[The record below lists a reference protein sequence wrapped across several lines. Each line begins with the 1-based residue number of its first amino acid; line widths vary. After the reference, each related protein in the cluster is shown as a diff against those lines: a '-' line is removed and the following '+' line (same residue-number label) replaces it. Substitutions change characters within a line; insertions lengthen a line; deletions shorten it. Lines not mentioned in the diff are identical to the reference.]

1 MPGESWLLTGLTR
14 FPSSDPCF
22 TAAGQSGKVTASMIK
37 IFKDVFQHSD
47 LIWNLVARDLKIRY
61 RGSILGFL
69 WTILNPLFMAV
80 IYIVFLRLLA
90 GRAGVIP
97 NEDIIIG
104 VFAWQFT
111 MQCVNAGMHCVTGNS
126 SLVKKVYFPRII
138 LPLSVSLSGLVN
150 FLLTLL
156 VQWGLVAMLL
166 MMNGSFLDAATLWVP
181 LFSLYH
187 LLFNFSLALL
197 VAAAN
202 VYFRD
207 TQHIVNLLMSAWFF
221 MSPVMYP
228 LTLVETVAR
237 NHPWIGHVYL
247 LNPMTVIITGY
258 RSMQVPAESFPWTA
272 ASITGLLIPLALLG
286 IAYAVFQRTQR
297 YFSDVI

>member
-1 MPGESWLLTGLTR
+1 MAQIITDITHHG
-14 FPSSDPCF
+14 
-22 TAAGQSGKVTASMIK
+22 
-37 IFKDVFQHSD
+37 D

-61 RGSILGFL
+61 RGSVLGLL

-80 IYIVFLRLLA
+80 IYIVFLRLLV
-90 GRAGVIP
+90 GRGIA

-111 MQCVNAGMHCVTGNS
+111 MQCVNSGMNCVTGNA

-138 LPLSVSLSGLVN
+138 LPLAVNLSALIN
-150 FLLTLL
+150 FLLTLV
-156 VQWGLVAMLL
+156 VQWVLVAILL
-166 MMNGSFLDAATLWVP
+166 MMKGTFLDTATLWVP
-181 LFSLYH
+181 LMSLYH

-228 LTLVETVAR
+228 LSLVETVAR
-237 NHPWIGHVYL
+237 AHPWIGTWITHVYL

-258 RSMQVPAESFPWTA
+258 RAMQLPGVAFPWTA
-272 ASITGLLIPLALLG
+272 ASVAGLLAPLVILL
-286 IAYAVFQRTQR
+286 IAYIVFQRAQR
-297 YFSDVI
+297 YFSDLL

>member
-1 MPGESWLLTGLTR
+1 MIQVIKDIAQHGDLL
-14 FPSSDPCF
+14 
-22 TAAGQSGKVTASMIK
+22 
-37 IFKDVFQHSD
+37 
-47 LIWNLVARDLKIRY
+47 WNLVARDLKIRY
-61 RGSILGFL
+61 RGSVLGFL

-90 GRAGVIP
+90 GRGIAIQY
-97 NEDIIIG
+97 EDIIIG

-111 MQCVNAGMHCVTGNS
+111 VQCVNAGMNCVTGNA

-138 LPLSVSLSGLVN
+138 LPLSVSVSGLVN
-150 FLLTLL
+150 FLLTLI
-156 VQWGLVAMLL
+156 VQWVLVAILL
-166 MMNGSFLDAATLWVP
+166 MMKGAFLETAAFWVP
-181 LFSLYH
+181 LLSLYQ

-207 TQHIVNLLMSAWFF
+207 TQHIVNLLLSAWFF

-228 LTLVETVAR
+228 LALVETVAR
-237 NHPWIGHVYL
+237 AHPWIGELYL

-258 RSMQVPAESFPWTA
+258 RALQLPGVAFPWTA
-272 ASITGLLIPLALLG
+272 ASIAGLLMPLALMA
-286 IAYAVFQRTQR
+286 IAYAVYQRAQR
-297 YFSDVI
+297 YFSDVL

>member
-1 MPGESWLLTGLTR
+1 MI
-14 FPSSDPCF
+14 
-22 TAAGQSGKVTASMIK
+22 QMIK
-37 IFKDVFQHSD
+37 DVVQHGD
-47 LIWNLVARDLKIRY
+47 LLWNLVARDLKSRY
-61 RGSILGFL
+61 RGSILGFM

-80 IYIVFLRLLA
+80 IYIGFLRLLWGDGIA
-90 GRAGVIP
+90 TWKFQY
-97 NEDIIIG
+97 EDIIIG

-111 MQCVNAGMHCVTGNS
+111 MQCVNAGLNCVTGNS

-138 LPLSVSLSGLVN
+138 LPFSVSVSGLVN
-150 FLLTLL
+150 FLLTLI
-156 VQWGLVAMLL
+156 VQWVLVAILL
-166 MMNGSFLDAATLWVP
+166 PKGAFLDAATLWVP

-207 TQHIVNLLMSAWFF
+207 TQYIVNLLMSAWFF

-228 LTLVETVAR
+228 LALVGTVAR
-237 NHPWIGHVYL
+237 VHPWIAHVYL

-258 RSMQVPAESFPWTA
+258 RSMQVPGVSFPWTA
-272 ASITGLLIPLALLG
+272 ASVAGLLMPLVMLW
-286 IAYAVFQRTQR
+286 IAYVVFQRAQR
-297 YFSDVI
+297 YFPDVL

>member
-1 MPGESWLLTGLTR
+1 
-14 FPSSDPCF
+14 
-22 TAAGQSGKVTASMIK
+22 MIQ
-37 IFKDVFQHSD
+37 IIADITHHGD
-47 LIWNLVARDLKIRY
+47 LIWNLVARDLKTRY

-80 IYIVFLRLLA
+80 IYIVFLHLLA
-90 GRAGVIP
+90 RGIAIQY
-97 NEDIIIG
+97 EDIIIG

-111 MQCVNAGMHCVTGNS
+111 MQCVNAGLNCVTGNS

-138 LPLSVSLSGLVN
+138 LPLSVSVSGLVN
-150 FLLTLL
+150 FLVTLI
-156 VQWGLVAMLL
+156 VQWVLVAILL
-166 MMNGSFLDAATLWVP
+166 MMKGTFLEMATLWVP
-181 LFSLYH
+181 IFSLYH
-187 LLFNFSLALL
+187 LLFNFSLALM

-228 LTLVETVAR
+228 LSLVETVAR
-237 NHPWIGHVYL
+237 AHPWIAHVYL

-258 RSMQVPAESFPWTA
+258 RAMQVPGVAFPWTA
-272 ASITGLLIPLALLG
+272 ASVAGLLIPLVLLW
-286 IAYAVFQRTQR
+286 IAYAVFQRAQR
-297 YFSDVI
+297 YFSDVL